1 MYLKSSTRL
10 SLFIMAQNIMV
21 RNIMN
26 AALKLLIAFFI
37 VVTTTLS
44 TTLVTNAKGLS
55 LIRDAEIESLL
66 KSYTLPIF
74 KAANLNR
81 KAVDVYIVNNNS
93 FNAFVTGSS
102 MFIHTGAL
110 TRSTTPNQII
120 GVIAHETGHIIGGHQ
135 VRMRDRVAK
144 AQILGAIGVLLGAGA
159 IATGGRGGEEAGA
172 AIIAGTPTAL
182 KRSLLSYKRDEETAA
197 DRGAITLLKK
207 SNQSGLGMLK
217 TFERFQSKLSFNG
230 SRPDPF
236 IQSHPLPRARIALLK
251 TLVNRDPNKNKKDSP
266 ALQLRH
272 DMARAKIAAYTQG
285 FKAVQRLF
293 KNNLNGAPARY
304 GLAIAQF
311 KSGKTAKA
319 LKGIDR
325 LIKEQPKNA
334 YLHEMK
340 AEILH
345 RAGKSKLGI
354 PSMKRAIKLDRYK
367 SGLLRITY
375 GQLLLGTKGNT
386 YLKEAI
392 TQIKTGLAKDPSTVT
407 GYQFLAMAYG
417 RTGQTGL
424 ALAATAEQRFLL
436 GRYKEAKKFAL
447 RAQAKVNK
455 GSPQWLRLQDIVL
468 YKRKKKK

>member
-1 MYLKSSTRL
+1 M
-10 SLFIMAQNIMV
+10 
-21 RNIMN
+21 
-26 AALKLLIAFFI
+26 KLLLTCLI
-37 VVTTTLS
+37 VMTFTLPS
-44 TTLVTNAKGLS
+44 NAQRLA
-55 LIRDAEIESLL
+55 LIRDAEIEGLV

-81 KAVDVYIVNNNS
+81 KAVDVYIVNDRS
-93 FNAFVTGSS
+93 FNAFVTGSR

-110 TRSTTPNQII
+110 TQSATPNEII

-135 VRMRDRVAK
+135 VRMRDRIAK
-144 AQILGAIGVLLGAGA
+144 AQLLGAIGILLGAGA
-159 IATGGRGGEEAGA
+159 IVSGGRGSEEIGT
-172 AIIAGTPTAL
+172 AIIAGTPGAL
-182 KRSLLSYKRDEETAA
+182 QRNLLSYKRDEEAAA
-197 DRGAITLLKK
+197 DRAAITLLKK

-217 TFERFQSKLSFNG
+217 TFQRFQNKLAFSG

-236 IQSHPLPRARIALLK
+236 LQSHPLPRERISLLK
-251 TLVNRDPNKNKKDSP
+251 TLVKRDPNLNKKDSP

-272 DMARAKIAAYTQG
+272 DMVRAKIAAYTQG

-304 GLAIAQF
+304 GLAIAHF
-311 KSGKTAKA
+311 KSGRTAKA

-334 YLHEMK
+334 YLYEMK

-354 PSMKRAIKLDRYK
+354 PAMKKAIKLDPYN
-367 SGLLRITY
+367 SGLLRIIY

-386 YLKEAI
+386 YVKEAI
-392 TQIKTGLAKDPSTVT
+392 SQIKKGLAKDPSTVS
-407 GYQFLAMAYG
+407 GYQFLAMGYG
-417 RTGQTGL
+417 RSGQTGL

-436 GRYKEAKKFAL
+436 RRYKEAKKFAL
-447 RAQAKVNK
+447 RAQLKLKK
-455 GSPQWLRLQDIVL
+455 GTPQWLRLQDIVL
-468 YKRKKKK
+468 YKNKKKK

>member
-1 MYLKSSTRL
+1 MHKA
-10 SLFIMAQNIMV
+10 IKA
-21 RNIMN
+21 
-26 AALKLLIAFFI
+26 IAFNLALACLI
-37 VVTTTLS
+37 VISTTLS
-44 TTLVTNAKGLS
+44 STLVSKARGLS

-74 KAANLNR
+74 KAAKLNR

-110 TRSTTPNQII
+110 TRSATPNEII

-135 VRMRDRVAK
+135 VRMRDRIAK
-144 AQILGAIGVLLGAGA
+144 AQVLGAIGVLLGAGA
-159 IATGGRGGEEAGA
+159 IAAGGRGAEEAGT
-172 AIIAGTPTAL
+172 AIITGTPGAL
-182 KRSLLSYKRDEETAA
+182 QRSLLSYKRDEESSA
-197 DRGAITLLKK
+197 DRAAITLLKK

-217 TFERFQSKLSFNG
+217 TFQRFQNKLSFNG

-236 IQSHPLPRARIALLK
+236 VQSHPLPRARIALLK
-251 TLVNRDPNKNKKDSP
+251 TLVNRDPNLHKKDSP

-311 KSGKTAKA
+311 KTGKTAKA
-319 LKGIDR
+319 LKGIDK

-334 YLHEMK
+334 YLHEMR

-345 RAGKSKLGI
+345 RAGKSKQGI
-354 PSMKRAIKLDRYK
+354 PSMKRAIKLDRYN

-375 GQLLLGTKGNT
+375 GQLLLGTKGNKYVNEAVT
-386 YLKEAI
+386 QLKR
-392 TQIKTGLAKDPSTVT
+392 GLAKDPSTIT

-447 RAQAKVNK
+447 RAQLKLKK
-455 GSPQWLRLQDIVL
+455 GSPQWLRIQDIVL
-468 YKRKKKK
+468 YKHKKK

>member
-1 MYLKSSTRL
+1 MYLKSNTHLSTLTMLGGTKTSLLKLVIKCLIILTTAL
-10 SLFIMAQNIMV
+10 SL
-21 RNIMN
+21 
-26 AALKLLIAFFI
+26 
-37 VVTTTLS
+37 TLS
-44 TTLVTNAKGLS
+44 STLTSNARGLS
-55 LIRDAEIESLL
+55 LIRDAEIEGLL

-74 KAANLNR
+74 KAAKLNR

-110 TRSTTPNQII
+110 TRSATPNEII

-135 VRMRDRVAK
+135 VRMRDRIAK
-144 AQILGAIGVLLGAGA
+144 AQVLGAIGILLGAGA
-159 IATGGRGGEEAGA
+159 IVAGGRGSEEVGT
-172 AIIAGTPTAL
+172 AIIAGTPGAL
-182 KRSLLSYKRDEETAA
+182 QRNLLSYKRDEEAAA
-197 DRGAITLLKK
+197 DRAAITLLKK
-207 SNQSGLGMLK
+207 SKQSGLGMLK
-217 TFERFQSKLSFNG
+217 TFQRFQSKMTFNG

-236 IQSHPLPRARIALLK
+236 LQSHPLPRARISLLK
-251 TLVNRDPNKNKKDSP
+251 TLVNRDPNLHKKDSP

-304 GLAIAQF
+304 GLAIAHF
-311 KSGKTAKA
+311 KSGRTTAA
-319 LKGIDR
+319 LKGIEK

-386 YLKEAI
+386 YVNEAI
-392 TQIKTGLAKDPSTVT
+392 TQLKKGLAKDPSTII

-424 ALAATAEQRFLL
+424 ALAATAEQKFIL

-447 RAQAKVNK
+447 RAQAKVNTN
-455 GSPQWLRLQDIVL
+455 SPQWLRLQDIVL
-468 YKRKKKK
+468 YKQKK